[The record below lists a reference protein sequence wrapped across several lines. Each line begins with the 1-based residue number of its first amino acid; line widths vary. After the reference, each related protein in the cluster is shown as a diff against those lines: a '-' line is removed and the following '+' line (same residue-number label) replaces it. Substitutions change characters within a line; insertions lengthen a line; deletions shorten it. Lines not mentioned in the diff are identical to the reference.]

1 MTYFCFKSEE
11 EEYELREAFFSNRFI
26 LCIGVGIILIFGVS
40 VYYTIDCY
48 SSPGV
53 RCNPQLLMTCIT
65 GVCLLVLC
73 CIVLR
78 WIFCMPSKKIPILPI
93 VEPSSI
99 ENPMHQIPSK
109 LDRRGSVPSIEFTP
123 ERSRSRSSSKDST
136 HPKSPKSSKTSRRNF
151 REFLPNSDSN
161 DSFVVQNPMDR
172 AT

>member
-1 MTYFCFKSEE
+1 
-11 EEYELREAFFSNRFI
+11 
-26 LCIGVGIILIFGVS
+26 
-40 VYYTIDCY
+40 
-48 SSPGV
+48 
-53 RCNPQLLMTCIT
+53 
-65 GVCLLVLC
+65 
-73 CIVLR
+73 
-78 WIFCMPSKKIPILPI
+78 MPSKKIPILPI